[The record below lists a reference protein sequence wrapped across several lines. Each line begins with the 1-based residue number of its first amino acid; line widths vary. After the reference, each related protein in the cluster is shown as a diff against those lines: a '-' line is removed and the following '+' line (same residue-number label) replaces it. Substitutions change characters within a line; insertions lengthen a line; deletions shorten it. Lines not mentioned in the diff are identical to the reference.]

1 MAVDS
6 ELQTRLTE
14 RPEHDGSD
22 SEPVTERTRHKQ
34 RARLS
39 TSAERMRR
47 HRERRAAGLRV
58 MSVEVFQGVVEA
70 MADQGYLSP
79 DEMEDDGAVA
89 RVIGEYLEVQF
100 DQ

>member
-1 MAVDS
+1 
-6 ELQTRLTE
+6 
-14 RPEHDGSD
+14 
-22 SEPVTERTRHKQ
+22 
-34 RARLS
+34 
-39 TSAERMRR
+39 MRR